1 MYVLYTVQCIVG
13 TVFLRDL
20 DSPVI
25 QAKVEDMFKN
35 STDLSQLF
43 AGNLII

>member
-1 MYVLYTVQCIVG
+1 MYYSKNC
-13 TVFLRDL
+13 FLRDL

-43 AGNLII
+43 AGNVFKVTVS